1 MGVQSIAI
9 GVFVCRF
16 VCLYV
21 RLHTPKFTLKIHK
34 IFKNDL
40 YVSLSSPGG
49 RTGGEACRLRLHF
62 V

>member
-1 MGVQSIAI
+1 MYIAPMGVQSIAI

-21 RLHTPKFTLKIHK
+21 RLHTPIHK